1 MHAGF
6 GKPVLEAMVCVAPVL
21 TSNSTAFDEAAG
33 DAAVLADLQNARALG
48 EAMIRVLEYE
58 PLRAALK
65 IKGFNRSK
73 QFSWEQAATKTV
85 ALYGELCHDDR

>member
-1 MHAGF
+1 MPRWKRCWGAGTHVRF
-6 GKPVLEAMVCVAPVL
+6 DRIGEVQAMRPCWR
-21 TSNSTAFDEAAG
+21 S
-33 DAAVLADLQNARALG
+33 QNARALG
-48 EAMIRVLEYE
+48 EAMIRVLEDE

-85 ALYGELCHDDR
+85 ALYGELCRDDR